1 MTVYIPVLFLSLIQS
16 ALGQWWWVTVD
27 PLESE
32 FTWVKDDPHFDC
44 IVPIT
49 YYKRILNCG
58 TFIRNNMIATTAI
71 PLEEVFKWPTY
82 IKVYM
87 IQTRYNN
94 SKGVYAI
101 HSVGDIW
108 GKQYFWVFW
117 GYKRYERNP
126 VHDLMFLYVS
136 NTFGKTPNPAKRTP
150 FYVPIAKQYAIEEPS
165 GWKTA
170 AFSLTDWRHVKH
182 STKLVPIYW
191 DEPVL
196 VDCQEYIPKYWG
208 YFICIL
214 NIDKYPVIQS
224 GAPLI
229 QNNRLWGVA
238 SFSLRR
244 GKESIYAYT
253 DLRPYRHMI
262 YGFYKKFFAT
272 TPKPWP
278 QLTIPPWLGK

>member
-1 MTVYIPVLFLSLIQS
+1 MYTQILFLSLVQS
-16 ALGQWWWVTVD
+16 ALGQWWWGTTD
-27 PLESE
+27 PLERE

-58 TFIRNNMIATTAI
+58 TFIRNNMIVTSAI

-82 IKVYM
+82 IKIYM

-94 SKGVYAI
+94 SKGVYAM

-136 NTFGKTPNPAKRTP
+136 YRFGKFSNSTKRLP
-150 FYVPIAKQYAIEEPS
+150 FYVPLAKQYDIEEPS

-244 GKESIYAYT
+244 GKESIFAYT

-272 TPKPWP
+272 TPPFW
-278 QLTIPPWLGK
+278 WGK